1 MDQPIPFHNKQE
13 KKLRTKDKDGLPLI
27 PHTNTMLVG
36 QHQSSELLN
45 VERMLK
51 RIERG
56 LCLVARASLAV
67 PFSDLVRKNC
77 YFEDPQT

>member
-1 MDQPIPFHNKQE
+1 MDQPISFHNKQE
-13 KKLRTKDKDGLPLI
+13 KLRSKDKDGLPLI

-36 QHQSSELLN
+36 KHQSSELLS

-56 LCLVARASLAV
+56 LCPVARASPAV
-67 PFSDLVRKNC
+67 PLFFFDL
-77 YFEDPQT
+77 Q